1 MNRIVSQW
9 ACCSLGCVVLSVI
22 PSMGYGQEVL
32 HAIVGDSSQW
42 DTSLVEFNPVGD
54 VNGDGVTDFI
64 YGSPMTRM
72 HRIRSGS
79 DWSTLVRYRSI
90 QTTVYHDAHGH
101 GAAGL
106 GYWDDDDV
114 PDYAIGAPN
123 AFTQQF
129 YEGCVRVFSGA
140 THTMIQ
146 EISEHIHS
154 DKMGD
159 TVVSLGDVDGDGY
172 TELATTGIS
181 RFYVRIYSGP
191 DGHLLREHS
200 LPIPEP
206 RVAPYG
212 DFDGDGAEDYLI
224 GDYGADSP
232 LNSGSVLLYSGKTGT
247 VLRTFNG
254 QREWE
259 KTGVSVCAAGDWN
272 GDGIIDVASGAP
284 GAEDPQGGSL
294 SGVYVFSG
302 ADASVLRFFDGAD
315 YAQATSG
322 FGYSVASGK
331 DVNGDGF
338 PDLIVGAPAQTFG
351 DFYYRQGAV
360 YVISGRTG
368 VVLWRLCGKY
378 DEFDYNLGRLVY
390 MIDDHD
396 SDGLDEWVVSDV
408 RYMPPT
414 HNGRGRITIYRG
426 SVGDRRTACPTTPNS
441 AGAGARLY
449 AAGPIS
455 LRNNFLS
462 LSVEGGTSA
471 AVGMVVYGES
481 EPGVPFGDGVLCV
494 KSPLHMA
501 DFLTLDT
508 GGAGLLALDL
518 WTPPFSSGP
527 GAVHAGDS
535 RAFQFLYQDSATGAR
550 NASDSIVI
558 RFVP

>member
-1 MNRIVSQW
+1 MNRMIRRW
-9 ACCSLGCVVLSVI
+9 APGLSGIVVLSVI
-22 PSMGYGQEVL
+22 SSMARGQEIL
-32 HAIVGDSSQW
+32 HAYVGDSSQW
-42 DTSLVEFNPVGD
+42 DNALWSFDSIGD

-64 YGSPMTRM
+64 TGHPMTRM

-90 QTTVYHDAHGH
+90 KTTIYHDSHGS
-101 GAAGL
+101 GVAGI
-106 GYWDDDDV
+106 GFWDDDDV
-114 PDYAIGAPN
+114 PDYAIGAPS

-129 YEGCVRVFSGA
+129 YEGYVRVFSGA

-146 EISEHIHS
+146 EISEHIEY

-191 DGHLLREHS
+191 NGTLLREHS
-200 LPIPEP
+200 MPIPEP

-212 DFDGDGAEDYLI
+212 DSDGDGAEDYLI
-224 GDYGADSP
+224 GDYGTDSP
-232 LNSGSVLLYSGKTGT
+232 LNSGSVFLYSGKTGT

-284 GAEDPQGGSL
+284 GAEGPHGGSL
-294 SGVYVFSG
+294 SGVYIFSG
-302 ADASVLRFFDGAD
+302 ADASVLRFFDGAE
-315 YAQATSG
+315 YSQATSG

-338 PDLIVGAPAQTFG
+338 PDLVVGAPAQDFG

-368 VVLWRLCGKY
+368 AVLWRLCGRY
-378 DEFDYNLGRLVY
+378 DDSDYNLGSLVR
-390 MIDDHD
+390 MIDDHVG
-396 SDGLDEWVVSDV
+396 DGLDEWVVCDYRFV
-408 RYMPPT
+408 PPT
-414 HNGRGRITIYRG
+414 HNGGSRITIYRG

-441 AGAGARLY
+441 AGAGAHLF

-455 LRNNFLS
+455 FRNNFLS
-462 LSVEGGTSA
+462 LSVESGTSA
-471 AVGMVVYGES
+471 ADGMVVYGES
-481 EPGVPFGDGVLCV
+481 EPGVPFGDGTLCV
-494 KSPLHMA
+494 KSPIHLA
-501 DFLTLDT
+501 GFLTLDT
-508 GGAGLLALDL
+508 GGASLLPLDL
-518 WTPPFSSGP
+518 WSPPFSSGP